1 MRSSV
6 LTDDQI
12 RKIHEASLAILD
24 RVGVVV
30 PHKETVARL
39 SDRGARVDDDGQ
51 RVRLPA
57 DLVDWALG
65 ACGKQF
71 TLYGR
76 DLSKTAEF
84 GVGKRNYNSAA
95 GQASWLESPGGTRR
109 YAALADVAT
118 ATRLGDAL
126 DAITMPGAMA
136 DPYELPTPWR
146 CVAVAAEMI
155 RNTTKPITFWL
166 HDRASARF
174 LVDLLVAA
182 RGNEAE
188 AARHPMFY
196 PLLEPI
202 SPLKFPFDG
211 IDLLYETA
219 RLNMPVAIGP
229 MAQMGLTAPA
239 TMAGTMAQQNAEVL
253 AALVVTQCV
262 REGLPVCYGGLCH
275 QFDMRTT
282 QLVFG
287 GPEQAIFGVAMT
299 QMGKHYRLPVYVN
312 AGLTDS
318 KLPDAQ
324 AGIECAATLQPAAA
338 AGADIFGH
346 MGICGVDQAASLDM
360 LVMQSEVISYVE
372 STVRT
377 MAFDDDAFAVDVVEA
392 VGPGGSFVG
401 EAHTRDH
408 FKAETWFPTLLD
420 RRYYDPWREQG
431 GQDMAAR
438 CAEQKARLL
447 VDHAVEPVADDLDRE
462 LSRIVKAAQRELST

>member
-1 MRSSV
+1 MHCTV
-6 LTDDQI
+6 LTDDQVA
-12 RKIHEASLAILD
+12 RVHDASLAILE
-24 RVGVVV
+24 RVGVDV
-30 PHKETVARL
+30 PHEDMRGRL
-39 SDRGARVDDDGQ
+39 ADRGAMVDDE
-51 RVRLPA
+51 RVRISA

-76 DLSKTAEF
+76 DVSKTAAF
-84 GVGKRNYNSAA
+84 GAGTRNYNSAA
-95 GQASWLESPGGTRR
+95 GQASWLETPGGERR
-109 YAALADVAT
+109 YATLQDVAT
-118 ATRLGDAL
+118 AARLGDAL
-126 DAITMPGAMA
+126 DVITMPGSMA
-136 DPYELPTPWR
+136 DPHELPVAWR

-174 LVDLLVAA
+174 LVEMMIAV
-182 RGNEAE
+182 RGSEAE
-188 AARHPMFY
+188 AAQQPMFY

-202 SPLKFPFDG
+202 SPLRFPFDG

-219 RLNMPVAIGP
+219 RFNLPVVIGP

-239 TMAGTMAQQNAEVL
+239 TMAGAMAQQNAEVL
-253 AALVVTQCV
+253 AGLVVTQCV

-275 QFDMRTT
+275 LFDMRTT

-287 GPEQAIFGVAMT
+287 GPEQAIFGTAMT

-324 AGIECAATLQPAAA
+324 AGIECAATLLPAAA
-338 AGADIFGH
+338 AEADIFGH

-360 LVMQSEVISYVE
+360 LVMQCEAISYVE
-372 STVRT
+372 SALRT
-377 MAFDDDAFAVDVVEA
+377 LGFGDDALAADVVEA
-392 VGPGGSFVG
+392 VGPGGSFIG
-401 EAHTRDH
+401 ERHTRDH
-408 FKAETWFPTLLD
+408 FRTEMWFPALLD
-420 RRYYDPWREQG
+420 RQYHDPWRNQG
-431 GQDMAAR
+431 GRDMAAR

-447 VDHAVEPVADDLDRE
+447 ADHTVEPVSDDLDRE
-462 LSRIVKAAQRELST
+462 LSRIVELAQRELSG